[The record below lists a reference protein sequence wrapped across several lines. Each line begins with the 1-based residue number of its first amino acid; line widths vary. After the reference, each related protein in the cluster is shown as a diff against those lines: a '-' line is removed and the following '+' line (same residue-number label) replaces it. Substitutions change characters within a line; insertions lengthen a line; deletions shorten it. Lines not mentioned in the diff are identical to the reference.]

1 VDIAD
6 NNEKHLE
13 HEDMITSWCSKENV
27 DMDTLVLL
35 HVDDRSTFSLSDFTR
50 LLAYKCI
57 SQSTSRTC
65 FGAVEASEYIDLPD
79 VTESE
84 RPTSARKRWAWA
96 IEFLAWHPL
105 DNSQGLMSS
114 PVASVSH
121 VP

>member
-6 NNEKHLE
+6 NNENHLE
-13 HEDMITSWCSKENV
+13 HEDMITRWCSKGNV

-79 VTESE
+79 ATESG
-84 RPTSARKRWAWA
+84 RPTSARKRWVWA
-96 IEFLAWHPL
+96 KGILAWHPL
-105 DNSQGLMSS
+105 TSRELMSS
-114 PVASVSH
+114 PLASVLR

>member
-1 VDIAD
+1 MDIAD

-65 FGAVEASEYIDLPD
+65 FGTVEASDYIDLPD
-79 VTESE
+79 ATESR
-84 RPTSARKRWAWA
+84 RPTSARKRWVRAKG
-96 IEFLAWHPL
+96 ILAWHPL
-105 DNSQGLMSS
+105 TSRELMSF
-114 PVASVSH
+114 PLASVLR